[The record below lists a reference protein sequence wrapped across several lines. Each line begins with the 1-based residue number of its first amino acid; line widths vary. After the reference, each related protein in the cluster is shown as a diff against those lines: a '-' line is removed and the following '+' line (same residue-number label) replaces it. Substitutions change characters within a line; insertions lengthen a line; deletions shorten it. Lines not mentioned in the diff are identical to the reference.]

1 MHAFDPVSPPDLRG
15 SLLVAHPVLRDP
27 NFSRTIVLISAH
39 SPGDGAPRRDH
50 QPSPPPPPPPPLGR
64 TLGDLKDE
72 FRGTTIGDVPVFLG
86 GPVATNEVLLTAWDW
101 DVLGGTFRL
110 HFGISAE
117 ALSDLVRDEPTME
130 ARAFLGY
137 SGWGEGQVEG
147 ELAEDAWVGCAARP
161 GLSGGRN
168 RARSGAKVLRAEKPE
183 LTFLAGRPG
192 GSHSQL
198 RTAGAGR
205 ASGPVGRWAYFSS
218 SARSSSG

>member
-39 SPGDGAPRRDH
+39 SPEDGALGVITNR
-50 QPSPPPPPPPPLGR
+50 PLGK

-72 FRGTTIGDVPVFLG
+72 FRGTTIGHVPVYLG

-117 ALSDLVRDEPTME
+117 ALSDLVRDEPTMQ

-147 ELAEDAWVGCAARP
+147 ELAEDAWVVAPLVRGYLEGEP
-161 GLSGGRN
+161 GSLWR
-168 RARSGAKVLRAEKPE
+168 KVLRAEKPE
-183 LTFLAGRPG
+183 LTFLADAPEDPT
-192 GSHSQL
+192 L
-198 RTAGAGR
+198 N
-205 ASGPVGRWAYFSS
+205 
-218 SARSSSG
+218 